1 MEENMTTLNTSEE
14 IVESSATAN
23 DRPAF
28 DPDSIG
34 IIHDRDGEF
43 TELGASKETIKQDA
57 EDAGKGEEKDT
68 PEPKKDATSEGDETR
83 FDKHPRWQQMLQE
96 REQAKQL
103 ADQERIA
110 RAKLEGELEA
120 LRRQPPAETKAPVK
134 TDYKDLT
141 ALTEEEIAEWQATD
155 PKGFAANMYAQVKS
169 EALRE
174 VQQSIKAE
182 QAAEQSKVNI
192 ERTYKEFE
200 AKHKDFKPMWDSGE
214 IIKFIEANPGHNP
227 ISAYQAMTYETRMQK
242 AIEEARAKAIKE
254 TEEKVN
260 KNWQAKKQARVLGT
274 GPSGPGADTEDKELK
289 DVKTQGGL
297 YNVLAKRLDRLRT
310 AH

>member
-1 MEENMTTLNTSEE
+1 MGKNMTTLNTSGE

-43 TELGASKETIKQDA
+43 TELDASKETIKQDA
-57 EDAGKGEEKDT
+57 EDAGKRGEENV
-68 PEPKKDATSEGDETR
+68 PEPKKDAAGEGDETR

-96 REQAKQL
+96 REQARQT
-103 ADQERIA
+103 AEQERFA
-110 RAKLEGELEA
+110 RARLEGELEA
-120 LRRQPPAETKAPVK
+120 LKRQPPAKEMLVK
-134 TDYKDLT
+134 PDYKDIAALT
-141 ALTEEEIAEWQATD
+141 AEEIAEWQATD
-155 PKGFAANMYAQVKS
+155 PKGYAANMYAQVKD
-169 EALRE
+169 ETMRQL
-174 VQQSIKAE
+174 QDTFKAE
-182 QAAEQSKVNI
+182 LTAERSRASLEK
-192 ERTYKEFE
+192 TYKEFE
-200 AKHKDFKPMWDSGE
+200 AKNPDFNPMWNSGA
-214 IIKFIEANPGHNP
+214 IVRFIEENPGHNP
-227 ISAYQAMTYETRMQK
+227 ISAYQAMTYETKMQK
-242 AIEEARAKAIKE
+242 AIEKAIKE

-274 GPSGPGADTEDKELK
+274 GPSGPGMDTEDKELK
-289 DVKTQGGL
+289 DVKTQGGI

>member
-14 IVESSATAN
+14 IVDSSATAN

-34 IIHDRDGEF
+34 IIHDREGEA
-43 TELGASKETIKQDA
+43 TELNTSKETIKQDA

-68 PEPKKDATSEGDETR
+68 PEQKKDATSEGDETR

-96 REQAKQL
+96 REQAKQT

-120 LRRQPPAETKAPVK
+120 LKRQPPAEKPPVK
-134 TDYKDLT
+134 TDYKDIT
-141 ALTEEEIAEWQATD
+141 ALTAEEIAEWQATD
-155 PKGFAANMYAQVKS
+155 PKGFAANMYAQVKA
-169 EALRE
+169 EAMTQMQESL
-174 VQQSIKAE
+174 KAE
-182 QAAEQSKVNI
+182 REQEKNRISI
-192 ERTYKEFE
+192 EKTYKEFE
-200 AKHKDFKPMWDSGE
+200 DKHKDFKPMWDSGE
-214 IIKFIEANPGHNP
+214 IVKFIEANPGHNP
-227 ISAYQAMTYETRMQK
+227 ISAYQAMTYENRMEK

-260 KNWQAKKQARVLGT
+260 KNWQAKRTARVLGA
-274 GPSGPGADTEDKELK
+274 GPSGTGTETEDKELK
-289 DVKTQGGL
+289 DVKTQGGI
-297 YNVLAKRLDRLRT
+297 YNVLAKRLDRLR
-310 AH
+310 ASH

>member
-34 IIHDRDGEF
+34 IIHDREGET
-43 TELGASKETIKQDA
+43 TELNTSKETIKQDA
-57 EDAGKGEEKDT
+57 EDAGKREDEP

-83 FDKHPRWQQMLQE
+83 FDKHPRWQQMIQE
-96 REQAKQL
+96 REQAKQT
-103 ADQERIA
+103 AEQERIA

-120 LRRQPPAETKAPVK
+120 LRRQPPVEKAPAK
-134 TDYKDLT
+134 ADYKDIT
-141 ALTEEEIAEWQATD
+141 ALTDEEIAEWQATD
-155 PKGFAANMYAQVKS
+155 PKGFAANMYAQVKA
-169 EALRE
+169 EAMTQMQESL
-174 VQQSIKAE
+174 KAE
-182 QAAEQSKVNI
+182 REQEKNRISI
-192 ERTYKEFE
+192 EKTYKEFE
-200 AKHKDFKPMWDSGE
+200 DKHKDFKPMWDSGE
-214 IIKFIEANPGHNP
+214 IVKFIEANPGHNP

-260 KNWQAKKQARVLGT
+260 KNWQAKRTARVLGT
-274 GPSGPGADTEDKELK
+274 GPSGTGTETEDKELK

-297 YNVLAKRLDRLRT
+297 YNVLAKRLDRLRA

>member
-34 IIHDRDGEF
+34 LIHDREGDV
-43 TELGASKETIKQDA
+43 TELNPSKETLKQEG
-57 EDAGKGEEKDT
+57 EDAGKGEDKTT

-83 FDKHPRWQQMLQE
+83 FDKHPRWQEMLRE
-96 REQAKQL
+96 REEAKK
-103 ADQERIA
+103 AVEQERIA

-120 LRRQPPAETKAPVK
+120 LKRQTQVEKPPVK
-134 TDYKDLT
+134 ADYKDIT
-141 ALTEEEIAEWQATD
+141 ALTAEEIAEWQATD
-155 PKGFAANMYAQVKS
+155 PKGFAANMYAQVKH
-169 EALRE
+169 EALMKMQEDFRAERE
-174 VQQSIKAE
+174 AENKKVSIEK
-182 QAAEQSKVNI
+182 
-192 ERTYKEFE
+192 TYKEFE
-200 AKHKDFKPMWDSGE
+200 DKHKDFKPMWDSGE
-214 IIKFIEANPGHNP
+214 IVRFIEANPGHNP
-227 ISAYQAMTYETRMQK
+227 ISAYHAMTYETRMQK

-260 KNWQAKKQARVLGT
+260 KNWMAKRQARVLGT

-289 DVKTQGGL
+289 DVKSQGGL
-297 YNVLAKRLDRLRT
+297 YNVLAKRLERLRT

>member
-43 TELGASKETIKQDA
+43 TELDASKETIKQDA
-57 EDAGKGEEKDT
+57 EDAGKGEDKTT

-83 FDKHPRWQQMLQE
+83 FDKHPRWQEMLRE
-96 REQAKQL
+96 REEAKK
-103 ADQERIA
+103 AVEQERIA

-120 LRRQPPAETKAPVK
+120 LKRQTQVEKPPVK
-134 TDYKDLT
+134 ADYKDIT
-141 ALTEEEIAEWQATD
+141 ALTAEEIAEWQATD

-169 EALRE
+169 EALMKMQEDFRAERE
-174 VQQSIKAE
+174 QEKQRISIEK
-182 QAAEQSKVNI
+182 
-192 ERTYKEFE
+192 TYKEFE
-200 AKHKDFKPMWDSGE
+200 DKHKDFKPMWDSGE
-214 IIKFIEANPGHNP
+214 IVRFIEANPGHNP
-227 ISAYQAMTYETRMQK
+227 ISAYHAMTYETRMQK

-260 KNWQAKKQARVLGT
+260 KNWQAKKQARVLGA
-274 GPSGPGADTEDKELK
+274 GPGGPGTDTEDKELK
-289 DVKTQGGL
+289 DVKSQGGL

>member
-34 IIHDRDGEF
+34 LIHDREGDV
-43 TELGASKETIKQDA
+43 TELNPSKETIKQDA
-57 EDAGKGEEKDT
+57 DDAGKGEDKTT

-83 FDKHPRWQQMLQE
+83 FDKHPRWQEMLRE
-96 REQAKQL
+96 REEAKK
-103 ADQERIA
+103 AVEQERIA

-120 LRRQPPAETKAPVK
+120 LKRQTQVEKPPVK
-134 TDYKDLT
+134 ADYKDIT
-141 ALTEEEIAEWQATD
+141 ALTAEEIAEWQATD

-169 EALRE
+169 EALMKMQEDFRAERE
-174 VQQSIKAE
+174 AE
-182 QAAEQSKVNI
+182 NKKVSI

-200 AKHKDFKPMWDSGE
+200 DKHKDFKPMWDSGE
-214 IIKFIEANPGHNP
+214 IVRFIEANPGHNP
-227 ISAYQAMTYETRMQK
+227 ISAYHAMTYETRMQK

-260 KNWQAKKQARVLGT
+260 KNWQAKKQARVLGA
-274 GPSGPGADTEDKELK
+274 GPGGPGTDTEDKELK
-289 DVKTQGGL
+289 NVKSQGGL
-297 YNVLAKRLDRLRT
+297 YSVLAQRLDRLRA

>member
-34 IIHDRDGEF
+34 LIHDREGDV
-43 TELGASKETIKQDA
+43 TELNPSKETLKQED
-57 EDAGKGEEKDT
+57 EDAGKGKDKTT

-83 FDKHPRWQQMLQE
+83 FDKHPRWQEMLRE
-96 REQAKQL
+96 REEAKK
-103 ADQERIA
+103 AVEQERIA

-120 LRRQPPAETKAPVK
+120 LKRQTQVEKPPVK
-134 TDYKDLT
+134 ADYKDIT
-141 ALTEEEIAEWQATD
+141 ALTAEEIAEWQATD
-155 PKGFAANMYAQVKS
+155 PKGFAANMYAQVKH
-169 EALRE
+169 EALMKMQEDFRAERE
-174 VQQSIKAE
+174 QEKQRISIEK
-182 QAAEQSKVNI
+182 
-192 ERTYKEFE
+192 TYKEFE
-200 AKHKDFKPMWDSGE
+200 DKHKDFKPMWDSGE
-214 IIKFIEANPGHNP
+214 IVRFIEANPGHNP
-227 ISAYQAMTYETRMQK
+227 ISAYHAMTYEARMQK

-260 KNWQAKKQARVLGT
+260 KNWMAKRQARVLGT

>member
-34 IIHDRDGEF
+34 LIHDREGDV
-43 TELGASKETIKQDA
+43 TELNPSKETLKQED
-57 EDAGKGEEKDT
+57 EDAGKGKDKTT

-83 FDKHPRWQQMLQE
+83 FDKHPRWQEMLRE
-96 REQAKQL
+96 REEAKK
-103 ADQERIA
+103 AVEQERIA

-120 LRRQPPAETKAPVK
+120 LKRQTQVEKPPVK
-134 TDYKDLT
+134 ADYKDIT
-141 ALTEEEIAEWQATD
+141 ALTAEEIAEWQATD
-155 PKGFAANMYAQVKS
+155 PKGFAANMYAQVKA
-169 EALRE
+169 EAMTQMQE
-174 VQQSIKAE
+174 SFKAE
-182 QAAEQSKVNI
+182 REQEKQRISI
-192 ERTYKEFE
+192 EKTYKEFE
-200 AKHKDFKPMWDSGE
+200 DKHKDFKPMWDSGE
-214 IIKFIEANPGHNP
+214 IVRFIEANPGHNP
-227 ISAYQAMTYETRMQK
+227 ISAYHAMTYETRMQK

-260 KNWQAKKQARVLGT
+260 KNWMAKRQARVLGT

-289 DVKTQGGL
+289 DVKSQGGL

>member
-34 IIHDRDGEF
+34 LIHDREGDV
-43 TELGASKETIKQDA
+43 TELNPSKETLKQED
-57 EDAGKGEEKDT
+57 EDAGKGKDKTT

-83 FDKHPRWQQMLQE
+83 FDKHPRWQEMLRE
-96 REQAKQL
+96 RDSVKQQFE
-103 ADQERIA
+103 QERIA

-120 LRRQPPAETKAPVK
+120 LKRQTQVEKPPVK
-134 TDYKDLT
+134 ADYKDIT
-141 ALTEEEIAEWQATD
+141 ALTAEEIAEWQATD
-155 PKGFAANMYAQVKS
+155 PKGFAANMYAQVKH
-169 EALRE
+169 EALMKMQEDFRAERE
-174 VQQSIKAE
+174 QEKQRISIEK
-182 QAAEQSKVNI
+182 
-192 ERTYKEFE
+192 TYKEFE
-200 AKHKDFKPMWDSGE
+200 DKHKDFKPMWDSGE
-214 IIKFIEANPGHNP
+214 IVRFIEANPGHNP
-227 ISAYQAMTYETRMQK
+227 ISAYHAMTYEARMQK

-260 KNWQAKKQARVLGT
+260 KNWMAKRQARVLGT

-289 DVKTQGGL
+289 DVKSQGGL
-297 YNVLAKRLDRLRT
+297 YNVLAKRLERLRT

>member
-34 IIHDRDGEF
+34 IIHDREGET
-43 TELGASKETIKQDA
+43 TELNTSKETIKQDA
-57 EDAGKGEEKDT
+57 EDAGKGEEKET

-96 REQAKQL
+96 REQAKQT
-103 ADQERIA
+103 AEQERIA

-120 LRRQPPAETKAPVK
+120 LRRQPPVEKAPAK
-134 TDYKDLT
+134 ADYKDIT
-141 ALTEEEIAEWQATD
+141 ALTAEEIAEWQATD
-155 PKGFAANMYAQVKS
+155 PKGFAANMYAQVKA
-169 EALRE
+169 EAMTQMQESLRAE
-174 VQQSIKAE
+174 REQEKNRISIEK
-182 QAAEQSKVNI
+182 
-192 ERTYKEFE
+192 TYKEFE
-200 AKHKDFKPMWDSGE
+200 DKHKDFKPMWDSGE
-214 IIKFIEANPGHNP
+214 IVKFIEANPGHNP

-260 KNWQAKKQARVLGT
+260 KNWQAKRTARVLGA
-274 GPSGPGADTEDKELK
+274 GPSGAGTETEDKELK

-297 YNVLAKRLDRLRT
+297 YNVLAKRLDRLRA

>member
-43 TELGASKETIKQDA
+43 TELDASKETIKQDA
-57 EDAGKGEEKDT
+57 EDAGKGEDKTT

-83 FDKHPRWQQMLQE
+83 FDKHPRWQEMLRE
-96 REQAKQL
+96 REEAKK
-103 ADQERIA
+103 AVEQERIA

-120 LRRQPPAETKAPVK
+120 LKRQTQVEKPPVK
-134 TDYKDLT
+134 ADYKDIT
-141 ALTEEEIAEWQATD
+141 ALTAEEIAEWQATD

-169 EALRE
+169 EALMKMQEDFRAERE
-174 VQQSIKAE
+174 AE
-182 QAAEQSKVNI
+182 NKKVSI

-200 AKHKDFKPMWDSGE
+200 DKHKDFKPMWDSGE
-214 IIKFIEANPGHNP
+214 IVRFIEANPGHNP
-227 ISAYQAMTYETRMQK
+227 ISAYHAMTYETRMQK
-242 AIEEARAKAIKE
+242 AIEEARTKAIKE

-289 DVKTQGGL
+289 DVKSQGGL

>member
-1 MEENMTTLNTSEE
+1 MTTLNTSEE

-43 TELGASKETIKQDA
+43 TELDASKETIKQDA
-57 EDAGKGEEKDT
+57 EDAGKGEKENV
-68 PEPKKDATSEGDETR
+68 PEPKKDATGEGDETR

-96 REQAKQL
+96 REQAKQT
-103 ADQERIA
+103 AEQERIA
-110 RAKLEGELEA
+110 RARLEGELEA
-120 LRRQPPAETKAPVK
+120 LKRQPPAEK
-134 TDYKDLT
+134 TLVESGYKDIT
-141 ALTEEEIAEWQATD
+141 ALTAEEIAEWQATD
-155 PKGFAANMYAQVKS
+155 PKGYAANMYAQVKAETMHQLQES
-169 EALRE
+169 L
-174 VQQSIKAE
+174 KAE
-182 QAAEQSKVNI
+182 QVAEKSRVSI
-192 ERTYKEFE
+192 EKTYKEFE
-200 AKHKDFKPMWDSGE
+200 SKNPDFKSMWDSGA
-214 IIKFIEANPGHNP
+214 IVRFIEENPGHNP
-227 ISAYQAMTYETRMQK
+227 ISAYQTMTYETRMQK
-242 AIEEARAKAIKE
+242 AIEEAKTKAIKE

-274 GPSGPGADTEDKELK
+274 GPSGPGTDTEDKELK

>member
-34 IIHDRDGEF
+34 LIHDREGDV
-43 TELGASKETIKQDA
+43 TELNPSKETLKQED
-57 EDAGKGEEKDT
+57 EDAGKGKDKTT

-83 FDKHPRWQQMLQE
+83 FDKHPRWQEMLRE
-96 REQAKQL
+96 REEAKK
-103 ADQERIA
+103 AVEQERIA

-120 LRRQPPAETKAPVK
+120 LKRQTQVEKPPVK
-134 TDYKDLT
+134 ADYKDIT
-141 ALTEEEIAEWQATD
+141 ALTAEEIAEWQATD

-169 EALRE
+169 EALMKMQEDFRAERE
-174 VQQSIKAE
+174 QEKQRISIEK
-182 QAAEQSKVNI
+182 
-192 ERTYKEFE
+192 TYKEFE
-200 AKHKDFKPMWDSGE
+200 DKHKDFKPMWDSGE
-214 IIKFIEANPGHNP
+214 IVRFIEANPGHNP
-227 ISAYQAMTYETRMQK
+227 ISAYHAMTYEARMQK

-260 KNWQAKKQARVLGT
+260 KNWMAKRQARVLGT

-289 DVKTQGGL
+289 DVKSQGGL
-297 YNVLAKRLDRLRT
+297 YNVLAKRLERLRT

>member
-34 IIHDRDGEF
+34 LIHDREGDV
-43 TELGASKETIKQDA
+43 TELNPSKETLKQED
-57 EDAGKGEEKDT
+57 EDAGKGEDKTT

-83 FDKHPRWQQMLQE
+83 FDKHPRWQEMLRE
-96 REQAKQL
+96 REEAKK
-103 ADQERIA
+103 AVEQERIA

-120 LRRQPPAETKAPVK
+120 LKRQTQVEKPPVK
-134 TDYKDLT
+134 ADYKDIT
-141 ALTEEEIAEWQATD
+141 ALTAEEIAEWQATD

-169 EALRE
+169 EALMKMQEDFRAERE
-174 VQQSIKAE
+174 AENKKASIE
-182 QAAEQSKVNI
+182 G
-192 ERTYKEFE
+192 TYKEFE
-200 AKHKDFKPMWDSGE
+200 DKHKDFKPMWDSGE
-214 IIKFIEANPGHNP
+214 IVRFIEANPGHNP
-227 ISAYQAMTYETRMQK
+227 ISAYHAMTYETRMQK

-260 KNWQAKKQARVLGT
+260 KNWMAKRQARVLGT

-289 DVKTQGGL
+289 DVKSQGGL

>member
-14 IVESSATAN
+14 IVDSSATAN

-34 IIHDRDGEF
+34 LIYDREGDT
-43 TELGASKETIKQDA
+43 TEISASKETIKQET
-57 EDAGKGEEKDT
+57 EDAGKGEDKDA

-103 ADQERIA
+103 AEQERIA

-120 LRRQPPAETKAPVK
+120 LKRQPTVEKAPVK
-134 TDYKDLT
+134 ADYKDIT
-141 ALTEEEIAEWQATD
+141 ALTAEEIAEWQATD
-155 PKGFAANMYAQVKS
+155 PKGFAANMYAQVKA
-169 EALRE
+169 EALMKMQE
-174 VQQSIKAE
+174 DLKAE
-182 QAAEQSKVNI
+182 REKEKSRISI
-192 ERTYKEFE
+192 EKTYKDFE
-200 AKHKDFKPMWDSGE
+200 DKHKDFKPMWDSGE
-214 IIKFIEANPGHNP
+214 IVRFIEANPGHNP

-274 GPSGPGADTEDKELK
+274 GPSGPGVDTEDKELK

-297 YNVLAKRLDRLRT
+297 YNVLAKRLDRLRA

>member
-1 MEENMTTLNTSEE
+1 MTENMTTLNTSEE
-14 IVESSATAN
+14 IVDSSATAN

-34 IIHDRDGEF
+34 LIYDREGDT
-43 TELGASKETIKQDA
+43 TEISASKETIKQET

-96 REQAKQL
+96 REEAKKL
-103 ADQERIA
+103 AEQERIA

-120 LRRQPPAETKAPVK
+120 LKRQPTVEKAPVK
-134 TDYKDLT
+134 ADYKDIT
-141 ALTEEEIAEWQATD
+141 ALTAEEIAEWQATD
-155 PKGFAANMYAQVKS
+155 PKGFAANMYAQVKA
-169 EALRE
+169 EALNKMRE
-174 VQQSIKAE
+174 DLKAE
-182 QAAEQSKVNI
+182 QEAERKKISI

-200 AKHKDFKPMWDSGE
+200 EKHKDFKPMWDSGE
-214 IIKFIEANPGHNP
+214 IVRFIEANPGHNP
-227 ISAYQAMTYETRMQK
+227 ISAYHALTYENRMQK
-242 AIEEARAKAIKE
+242 AIAEAREKAIKE

-260 KNWQAKKQARVLGT
+260 KNWQAKRTARVLGT
-274 GPSGPGADTEDKELK
+274 GPAGPGTDTEDKELK

-297 YNVLAKRLDRLRT
+297 YNVLAKRLERLRA

>member
-43 TELGASKETIKQDA
+43 TELDASKETIKQDA
-57 EDAGKGEEKDT
+57 EDAGKGEDKTT

-83 FDKHPRWQQMLQE
+83 FDKHPRWQEMLRE
-96 REQAKQL
+96 REEAKK
-103 ADQERIA
+103 AVEQERIA

-120 LRRQPPAETKAPVK
+120 LKRQTQVEKPPVK
-134 TDYKDLT
+134 ADYKDIT
-141 ALTEEEIAEWQATD
+141 ALTAEEIAEWQATD

-169 EALRE
+169 EALMKMQEDFRAERE
-174 VQQSIKAE
+174 QEKQRISIEK
-182 QAAEQSKVNI
+182 
-192 ERTYKEFE
+192 TYKEFE
-200 AKHKDFKPMWDSGE
+200 DKHKDFKPMWDSGE
-214 IIKFIEANPGHNP
+214 IVRFIEANPGHNP
-227 ISAYQAMTYETRMQK
+227 ISAYHAMTYETRMQK

-260 KNWQAKKQARVLGT
+260 KNWQAKKQARVLGA
-274 GPSGPGADTEDKELK
+274 GPGGPGTDTEDKELK
-289 DVKTQGGL
+289 NVKSQGGL
-297 YNVLAKRLDRLRT
+297 YNVLAKRLDRLRA

>member
-34 IIHDRDGEF
+34 IIHDREGET
-43 TELGASKETIKQDA
+43 TELNTSKETIKQDA
-57 EDAGKGEEKDT
+57 EDAGKGEEKET

-83 FDKHPRWQQMLQE
+83 FDKHPRWQQMIQE
-96 REQAKQL
+96 REQAKQT
-103 ADQERIA
+103 AEQERIA

-120 LRRQPPAETKAPVK
+120 LRRQPPVEKAPAK
-134 TDYKDLT
+134 ADYKDIT
-141 ALTEEEIAEWQATD
+141 ALTAEEIAEWQATD
-155 PKGFAANMYAQVKS
+155 PKGFAANMYAQVKA
-169 EALRE
+169 EAMTQMQESLRAE
-174 VQQSIKAE
+174 REQEKNRISIEK
-182 QAAEQSKVNI
+182 
-192 ERTYKEFE
+192 TYKEFE
-200 AKHKDFKPMWDSGE
+200 DKHKDFKPMWDSGE
-214 IIKFIEANPGHNP
+214 IVKFIEANPGHNP

-260 KNWQAKKQARVLGT
+260 KNWQAKRTARVLGA
-274 GPSGPGADTEDKELK
+274 GPSGAGTETEDKELK

-297 YNVLAKRLDRLRT
+297 YNVLAKRLDRLRA

>member
-34 IIHDRDGEF
+34 IIHDREGET
-43 TELGASKETIKQDA
+43 TELNTSKETIKQDA
-57 EDAGKGEEKDT
+57 EDAGKREEEP

-83 FDKHPRWQQMLQE
+83 FDKHPDWQRMKNE
-96 REQAKQL
+96 RNEAKQQ

-120 LRRQPPAETKAPVK
+120 LKRQPPVEKAPAK
-134 TDYKDLT
+134 ADYKDIT
-141 ALTEEEIAEWQATD
+141 ALTAEEIAEWQATD
-155 PKGFAANMYAQVKS
+155 PKGFAANMYAQVKA
-169 EALRE
+169 EAMTQMQESL
-174 VQQSIKAE
+174 KAE
-182 QAAEQSKVNI
+182 REQEKNRISI
-192 ERTYKEFE
+192 EKTYKEFE
-200 AKHKDFKPMWDSGE
+200 DKHKDFKPMWDSGE
-214 IIKFIEANPGHNP
+214 IVKFIEANPGHNP

-260 KNWQAKKQARVLGT
+260 KNWQAKRTARVLGA
-274 GPSGPGADTEDKELK
+274 GPSGAGTETEDKELK

-297 YNVLAKRLDRLRT
+297 YNVLAKRLDRLRA

>member
-34 IIHDRDGEF
+34 IIHDREGET
-43 TELGASKETIKQDA
+43 TELNTSKETIKQDA
-57 EDAGKGEEKDT
+57 EDAGKGEEKET

-96 REQAKQL
+96 REQAKQT
-103 ADQERIA
+103 AEQERIA

-120 LRRQPPAETKAPVK
+120 LRRQPPVEKAPAK
-134 TDYKDLT
+134 ADYKDIT
-141 ALTEEEIAEWQATD
+141 ALTAEEIAEWQATD
-155 PKGFAANMYAQVKS
+155 PKGFAANMYAQVKA
-169 EALRE
+169 EAMTQMQESL
-174 VQQSIKAE
+174 KAE
-182 QAAEQSKVNI
+182 REQEKNRISI
-192 ERTYKEFE
+192 EKTYKEFE
-200 AKHKDFKPMWDSGE
+200 DKHKDFKPMWDSGE
-214 IIKFIEANPGHNP
+214 IVKFIEANPGHNP

-260 KNWQAKKQARVLGT
+260 KNWQAKRTARVLGA
-274 GPSGPGADTEDKELK
+274 GPSGAGTETEDKELK

-297 YNVLAKRLDRLRT
+297 YNVLAKRLDRLRA

>member
-1 MEENMTTLNTSEE
+1 MEENMTTLSTSEE
-14 IVESSATAN
+14 IVDSSATAN

-43 TELGASKETIKQDA
+43 TELDASKETIKQDA

-83 FDKHPRWQQMLQE
+83 FDKHPRWQQMIQE
-96 REQAKQL
+96 REQAKQT

-120 LRRQPPAETKAPVK
+120 LKRQPPAEKPIVK
-134 TDYKDLT
+134 TDYKDIT
-141 ALTEEEIAEWQATD
+141 ALTAEEIAEWQATD
-155 PKGFAANMYAQVKS
+155 PKGFAANMYAQVKA
-169 EALRE
+169 EAMTQMQESLRAE
-174 VQQSIKAE
+174 REQEKNRISIEK
-182 QAAEQSKVNI
+182 
-192 ERTYKEFE
+192 TYKEFE
-200 AKHKDFKPMWDSGE
+200 DKHKDFKPMWDSGE
-214 IIKFIEANPGHNP
+214 IVKFIEANPGHNP
-227 ISAYQAMTYETRMQK
+227 ISAYQAMTYENRLEK

-260 KNWQAKKQARVLGT
+260 KNWQAKRTARVLGA
-274 GPSGPGADTEDKELK
+274 GPSGTGTETEDKELK
-289 DVKTQGGL
+289 DVKTQGGI
-297 YNVLAKRLDRLRT
+297 YNVLAKRLDRLR
-310 AH
+310 ASH

>member
-34 IIHDRDGEF
+34 LIHDREGDV
-43 TELGASKETIKQDA
+43 TELNPSKETLKQEG
-57 EDAGKGEEKDT
+57 EDAGKGEDKTT

-83 FDKHPRWQQMLQE
+83 FDKHPRWQEMLRE
-96 REQAKQL
+96 REEAKK
-103 ADQERIA
+103 AVEQERIA

-120 LRRQPPAETKAPVK
+120 LKRQTQVEKPPAKA
-134 TDYKDLT
+134 DYKDIT
-141 ALTEEEIAEWQATD
+141 ALTAEEIAEWQAID
-155 PKGFAANMYAQVKS
+155 PKGFAANMYAQVKA
-169 EALRE
+169 EAMTQMQESL
-174 VQQSIKAE
+174 KAE
-182 QAAEQSKVNI
+182 REQEKQRISI
-192 ERTYKEFE
+192 EKTYKEFE
-200 AKHKDFKPMWDSGE
+200 DKHKDFKPMWDSGE
-214 IIKFIEANPGHNP
+214 IVRFIEANPGHNP
-227 ISAYQAMTYETRMQK
+227 ISAYHAMTYEARMQK

-260 KNWQAKKQARVLGT
+260 KNWMAKRQARVLGT

-289 DVKTQGGL
+289 DVKSQGGL
-297 YNVLAKRLDRLRT
+297 YNVLAKRLERLRT

>member
-14 IVESSATAN
+14 IVDSSATAN

-34 IIHDRDGEF
+34 LIYDREGDT
-43 TELGASKETIKQDA
+43 TEISASKETIKQET
-57 EDAGKGEEKDT
+57 EDAGKGEDKDT

-96 REQAKQL
+96 REEAKKL
-103 ADQERIA
+103 AEQERIA

-120 LRRQPPAETKAPVK
+120 LKRQPTVEKAPVK
-134 TDYKDLT
+134 ADYKDIT
-141 ALTEEEIAEWQATD
+141 ALTAEEIAEWQATD
-155 PKGFAANMYAQVKS
+155 PKGFAANMYAQVKA
-169 EALRE
+169 EALMKMQE
-174 VQQSIKAE
+174 DLKAE
-182 QAAEQSKVNI
+182 REKEKSRISI
-192 ERTYKEFE
+192 EKTYKDFE
-200 AKHKDFKPMWDSGE
+200 DKHKDFKPMWDSGE
-214 IIKFIEANPGHNP
+214 IVRFIEANPGHNP

-274 GPSGPGADTEDKELK
+274 GPSGPGVDTEDKELK

-297 YNVLAKRLDRLRT
+297 YNVLAKRLDRLRA

>member
-43 TELGASKETIKQDA
+43 TELDASKETIKQDA
-57 EDAGKGEEKDT
+57 EDAGKGEDKTT

-83 FDKHPRWQQMLQE
+83 FDKHPRWQEMLRE
-96 REQAKQL
+96 REEAKK
-103 ADQERIA
+103 AVEQERIA

-120 LRRQPPAETKAPVK
+120 LKRQTQVEKPPVK
-134 TDYKDLT
+134 ADYKDIT
-141 ALTEEEIAEWQATD
+141 ALTAEEIAEWQATD

-169 EALRE
+169 EALMKMQEDFRAERE
-174 VQQSIKAE
+174 AE
-182 QAAEQSKVNI
+182 NKKVSI

-200 AKHKDFKPMWDSGE
+200 DKHKDFKPMWDSGE
-214 IIKFIEANPGHNP
+214 IVRFIEANPGHNP
-227 ISAYQAMTYETRMQK
+227 ISAYHAMTYETRMQK

-260 KNWQAKKQARVLGT
+260 KNWQAKKQARVLGA
-274 GPSGPGADTEDKELK
+274 GPGGPGTDTEDKELK
-289 DVKTQGGL
+289 NVKSQGGL
-297 YNVLAKRLDRLRT
+297 YNVLAKRLDRLRA

>member
-34 IIHDRDGEF
+34 LIHDREGDV
-43 TELGASKETIKQDA
+43 TELNPSKETLKQED
-57 EDAGKGEEKDT
+57 EDAGKGEDKTT

-83 FDKHPRWQQMLQE
+83 FDKHPRWQEMLRE
-96 REQAKQL
+96 REEAKK
-103 ADQERIA
+103 AVEQERIA

-120 LRRQPPAETKAPVK
+120 LKRQTQVEKPPVK
-134 TDYKDLT
+134 ADYKDIT
-141 ALTEEEIAEWQATD
+141 ALTAEEIAEWQATD
-155 PKGFAANMYAQVKS
+155 PKGFAANMYAQVKH
-169 EALRE
+169 EALMKMQE
-174 VQQSIKAE
+174 DFKAE
-182 QAAEQSKVNI
+182 REAETKKASI
-192 ERTYKEFE
+192 EKTYKEFE
-200 AKHKDFKPMWDSGE
+200 DKHKDFKPMWDSGE
-214 IIKFIEANPGHNP
+214 IVRFIEANPGHNP
-227 ISAYQAMTYETRMQK
+227 ISAYHAMTYETRMQK

-260 KNWQAKKQARVLGT
+260 KNWMAKRQARVLGT

-289 DVKTQGGL
+289 DVKSQGGL
-297 YNVLAKRLDRLRT
+297 YNVLAKRLERLRT

>member
-43 TELGASKETIKQDA
+43 TELDASKETIKQDA
-57 EDAGKGEEKDT
+57 EDAGKGEDKTT

-83 FDKHPRWQQMLQE
+83 FDKHPRWQEMLRE
-96 REQAKQL
+96 REEAKK
-103 ADQERIA
+103 AVEQERIA

-120 LRRQPPAETKAPVK
+120 LKRQTQVEKPPVK
-134 TDYKDLT
+134 ADYKDIT
-141 ALTEEEIAEWQATD
+141 ALTAEEIAEWQATD
-155 PKGFAANMYAQVKS
+155 PKGFAANMYAQVKA
-169 EALRE
+169 EAMTQMQESL
-174 VQQSIKAE
+174 KAE
-182 QAAEQSKVNI
+182 REQEKQRISI
-192 ERTYKEFE
+192 EKTYKEFE
-200 AKHKDFKPMWDSGE
+200 DKHKDFKPMWDSGE
-214 IIKFIEANPGHNP
+214 IVRFIEANPGHNP
-227 ISAYQAMTYETRMQK
+227 ISAYHAMTYETRMQK

-260 KNWQAKKQARVLGT
+260 KNWQAKKQARVLGA
-274 GPSGPGADTEDKELK
+274 GPGGPGTDTEDKELK
-289 DVKTQGGL
+289 NVKSQGGL

>member
-1 MEENMTTLNTSEE
+1 MKNNMTTLNTSEE
-14 IVESSATAN
+14 IVESSATAD

-34 IIHDRDGEF
+34 LIYDREGDT
-43 TELGASKETIKQDA
+43 TEISASKETIKQET
-57 EDAGKGEEKDT
+57 EDAGKGEDKDT

-103 ADQERIA
+103 AEQERIA

-120 LRRQPPAETKAPVK
+120 LKRQPTVEKAPVK
-134 TDYKDLT
+134 ADYKDIT
-141 ALTEEEIAEWQATD
+141 ALTAEEIAEWQATD
-155 PKGFAANMYAQVKS
+155 PKGFAANMYAQVKA
-169 EALRE
+169 EALMKMQE
-174 VQQSIKAE
+174 DLKAE
-182 QAAEQSKVNI
+182 REKEKSRISI
-192 ERTYKEFE
+192 EKTYKEFE
-200 AKHKDFKPMWDSGE
+200 DKHKDFKPMWDSGE
-214 IIKFIEANPGHNP
+214 IVRFIEANPGHNP

-274 GPSGPGADTEDKELK
+274 GPSGPGVDTEEKELK
-289 DVKTQGGL
+289 DVKSQGGL
-297 YNVLAKRLDRLRT
+297 YNVLAKRLDRLRA

>member
-43 TELGASKETIKQDA
+43 TELDASKETIKQDA
-57 EDAGKGEEKDT
+57 EDAGKGEDKTT

-83 FDKHPRWQQMLQE
+83 FDKHPRWQEMLRE
-96 REQAKQL
+96 REEAKK
-103 ADQERIA
+103 AVEQERIA

-120 LRRQPPAETKAPVK
+120 LKRQTQVEKPPVK
-134 TDYKDLT
+134 ADYKDIT
-141 ALTEEEIAEWQATD
+141 ALTAEEIAEWQATD
-155 PKGFAANMYAQVKS
+155 PKGFAANMYAQVKA
-169 EALRE
+169 EAMTQMQESL
-174 VQQSIKAE
+174 KAE
-182 QAAEQSKVNI
+182 REQEKQRISI
-192 ERTYKEFE
+192 EKTYKEFE
-200 AKHKDFKPMWDSGE
+200 DKHKDFKPMWDSGE
-214 IIKFIEANPGHNP
+214 IVRFIEANPGHNP
-227 ISAYQAMTYETRMQK
+227 ISAYHAMTYETRMQK

-260 KNWQAKKQARVLGT
+260 KNWQAKRTARVLGA
-274 GPSGPGADTEDKELK
+274 GPSGAGTETEDKELK

-297 YNVLAKRLDRLRT
+297 YNVLAKRLDRLRA

>member
-14 IVESSATAN
+14 IVDSSATAN

-34 IIHDRDGEF
+34 LIYDREGDT
-43 TELGASKETIKQDA
+43 TEISASKETIKQET

-103 ADQERIA
+103 AEQERIA

-120 LRRQPPAETKAPVK
+120 LKRQPTVEKAPVK
-134 TDYKDLT
+134 ADYKDIT
-141 ALTEEEIAEWQATD
+141 ALTAEEIAEWQATD
-155 PKGFAANMYAQVKS
+155 PKGFAANMYAQVKA
-169 EALRE
+169 EALMKMQE
-174 VQQSIKAE
+174 DLKAE
-182 QAAEQSKVNI
+182 REKEKSRISI
-192 ERTYKEFE
+192 EKTYKDFE
-200 AKHKDFKPMWDSGE
+200 DKHKDFKPMWDSGE
-214 IIKFIEANPGHNP
+214 IVRFIEANPGHNP

-274 GPSGPGADTEDKELK
+274 GPSGPGVDTEDKELK

-297 YNVLAKRLDRLRT
+297 YNVLAKRLDRLRA

>member
-1 MEENMTTLNTSEE
+1 MTENMTTLNTSEE
-14 IVESSATAN
+14 IVDSSATAN

-34 IIHDRDGEF
+34 LIYDREGDT
-43 TELGASKETIKQDA
+43 TEISASKETIKQET

-96 REQAKQL
+96 REEAKKL
-103 ADQERIA
+103 AEQERIA

-120 LRRQPPAETKAPVK
+120 LKRQPTVEKAPVK
-134 TDYKDLT
+134 ADYKDIT
-141 ALTEEEIAEWQATD
+141 ALTAEEIAEWQATD
-155 PKGFAANMYAQVKS
+155 PKGFAANMYAQVKA
-169 EALRE
+169 EALMKMQE
-174 VQQSIKAE
+174 DLKAE
-182 QAAEQSKVNI
+182 REKEKSRISI
-192 ERTYKEFE
+192 EKTYKDFE
-200 AKHKDFKPMWDSGE
+200 DKHKDFKPMWDSGE
-214 IIKFIEANPGHNP
+214 IVRFIEANPGHNP

-274 GPSGPGADTEDKELK
+274 GPSGPGVDTEDKELK

-297 YNVLAKRLDRLRT
+297 YNVLAKRLDRLRA